1 VYLTTTAP
9 ALSSPPAIPGTGP
22 LIAVLYES
30 GCRVGELLTL
40 RVRHV
45 KFDKNGARL
54 IVDGKTEMRRLI
66 IVASSPYLA
75 AWLNVH
81 PMRDDPDAVLW
92 LGIGTA
98 NQDQPLD
105 YPSVRKMIRETAR
118 RAGVRKAVNPHLFR
132 HSRATYLAGHLTE
145 AQLCEYLGWVQG
157 SRMTSTYVHLSGRD
171 VDGAII
177 RLYGLGGEDERPEES
192 RLKPRRRP
200 RCKELNA
207 SGARYCGRCSL
218 PLELEAALME
228 REVRGEVDRGMDALF
243 RDPEFRAFVA
253 KKISEL
259 SPS

>member
-45 KFDKNGARL
+45 KFNKNGARL

-132 HSRATYLAGHLTE
+132 HSRATYLVGHLTE
-145 AQLCEYLGWVQG
+145 AQ
-157 SRMTSTYVHLSGRD
+157 
-171 VDGAII
+171 
-177 RLYGLGGEDERPEES
+177 RLYTCLHECEGFFIAKLV
-192 RLKPRRRP
+192 KN
-200 RCKELNA
+200 EL
-207 SGARYCGRCSL
+207 
-218 PLELEAALME
+218 
-228 REVRGEVDRGMDALF
+228 
-243 RDPEFRAFVA
+243 
-253 KKISEL
+253 
-259 SPS
+259 

>member
-145 AQLCEYLGWVQG
+145 AQ
-157 SRMTSTYVHLSGRD
+157 
-171 VDGAII
+171 
-177 RLYGLGGEDERPEES
+177 RLYTCMTNAGASSSLNSLKMSFNRHTVCFSS
-192 RLKPRRRP
+192 RYVL
-200 RCKELNA
+200 
-207 SGARYCGRCSL
+207 Y
-218 PLELEAALME
+218 
-228 REVRGEVDRGMDALF
+228 DT
-243 RDPEFRAFVA
+243 
-253 KKISEL
+253 
-259 SPS
+259 